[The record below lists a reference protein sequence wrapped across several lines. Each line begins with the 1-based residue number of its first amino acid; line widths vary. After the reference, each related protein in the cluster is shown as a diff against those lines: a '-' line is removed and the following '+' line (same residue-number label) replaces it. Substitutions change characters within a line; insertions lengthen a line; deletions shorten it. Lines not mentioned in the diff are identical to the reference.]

1 MQKSDAAAADTL
13 KKILKERAEQ
23 NRERKVRLV
32 LQLETLLLEAD
43 YCVCGQTLQVKGTNP
58 RSAVSDS
65 MLYLVEN
72 LFTKLGFLK
81 VIQDEPLKEITA
93 ILKSNDIGQQSL
105 QIDAADANKQARD
118 ELRSHIDLA
127 TTMNQHLKL
136 DGLVAKFSRRPY
148 GWPEWEVVLLVA
160 RLFMAGDL
168 NLLLDGDAVSPKDAI
183 DPLTK
188 SVKWKQVTILK
199 RKAVGEA
206 ELKTARTIGQEIFH
220 IIGPD
225 AEDQLNSFLRKRLQ
239 SWRDSLVEYKPY
251 AKEGKCPGYQ
261 VMLDGEKLI
270 LKLLAVN
277 DSFEFF
283 TAFIAAKADLLDLA
297 DDMQELTGFY
307 TTQKPTWDKLRNC
320 MSGVFKLNRQELEKD
335 SGAKQSLQRMEEI
348 LTAPRPYGMIKE
360 VEGLI
365 ATVSAA
371 NTTCITKER
380 GLLLG
385 KLEEKIAIVAESLE
399 MYKATAVV
407 SNQALKPLQDI
418 KKQVQEEQSIPNM
431 HYQFNQ
437 ADDAVDSALDTIEKA
452 VEPPPKPG
460 DTSPTPTP
468 VKPVK
473 CVTAANSCY
482 KTYLETEAD
491 VTSFLETLRKEL
503 MAAIQLNSRVK
514 VK

>member
-1 MQKSDAAAADTL
+1 
-13 KKILKERAEQ
+13 
-23 NRERKVRLV
+23 
-32 LQLETLLLEAD
+32 
-43 YCVCGQTLQVKGTNP
+43 
-58 RSAVSDS
+58 
-65 MLYLVEN
+65 MLRQ
-72 LFTKLGFLK
+72 FFKLGKLGDFGVVARTGHQEDRRFGCAHAGRGVNQQVL
-81 VIQDEPLKEITA
+81 EN
-93 ILKSNDIGQQSL
+93 ILQQLIGQQSL
-105 QIDAADANKQARD
+105 QVDAADANKQARD

-127 TTMNQHLKL
+127 TTMNQHIKL
-136 DGLVAKFSRRPY
+136 DSLVTKFSRRPY

-188 SVKWKQVTILK
+188 SMKWKQVTILK

-206 ELKTARTIGQEIFH
+206 VLKTARTIGQEIFH
-220 IIGPD
+220 LIGPD

-239 SWRDSLVEYKPY
+239 SWRDSLGEYRPY

-283 TAFIAAKADLLDLA
+283 SAFIAAKADLLDLA

-335 SGAKQSLQRMEEI
+335 SAAKQSLRRMDEI
-348 LTAPRPYGMIKE
+348 LMAPRPYGMIKE

-365 ATVSAA
+365 ATVSAS
-371 NTTCITKER
+371 NTACITKEQ

-399 MYKATAVV
+399 TYKASAVI

-437 ADDAVDSALDTIEKA
+437 ADDAVDSAFEIIEKA
-452 VEPPPKPG
+452 AEPPVTEGKDKIPA
-460 DTSPTPTP
+460 PTKIT
-468 VKPVK
+468 KYISAS
-473 CVTAANSCY
+473 T
-482 KTYLETEAD
+482 KTFLESEAD
-491 VTSFLETLRKEL
+491 VNLYLEALRKEL
-503 MAAIQLNSRVK
+503 MIALAGDCRVK